1 MKILVIILGVVTS
14 VFLNGEWLTI
24 ANESWVLVYADLTT
38 FLFGENGLN
47 RTIETIFL
55 IIWVQLPLIIIFTLL
70 CSILISKFGH
80 QRFYIYSYLAT
91 TTFVFFV
98 LDKLPIFNLLL
109 QPLGGMRYYNVFSNL
124 FLFLTLFFVFSKV
137 IQKHNK
143 QINQDK

>member
-91 TTFVFFV
+91 TIFVFFV

-109 QPLGGMRYYNVFSNL
+109 QPLGGMRYYNMFSNL